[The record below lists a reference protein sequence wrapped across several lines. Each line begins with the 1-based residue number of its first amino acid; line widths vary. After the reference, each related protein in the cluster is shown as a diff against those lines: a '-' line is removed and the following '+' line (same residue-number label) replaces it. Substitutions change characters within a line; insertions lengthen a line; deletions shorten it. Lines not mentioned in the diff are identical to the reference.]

1 MMLANANYVDF
12 EDIANE
18 EAYLNE
24 DIPPE
29 PLETIMEVPSV
40 HQPMMMLQKER
51 SNLDIHTPAS
61 MMSNG
66 GTRRR
71 PPAIE

>member
-40 HQPMMMLQKER
+40 H
-51 SNLDIHTPAS
+51 
-61 MMSNG
+61 
-66 GTRRR
+66 
-71 PPAIE
+71 